1 MRTCLA
7 FCVALIAVATWI
19 SPAFGQRGPVRPET
33 RGMLKS
39 VDAKAGTITIATL
52 DARRETREPVEKTFS
67 LAKDVEVAMT
77 TGGDRRSTIFGVFK
91 EVKLTD
97 LTPGTPIGLTL
108 SADEKTVEAIVAES
122 PTVRGVIK
130 HVDADKGAITITT
143 RPGGR
148 GEGDE
153 EKTFQVAKDAE
164 VAVDDGLGKR
174 FSVKEA
180 KLAELANGSMATIRL
195 SMDQKAAESIFAE
208 GPMVNGQVKTVQ
220 AGSVTVTLNMGRGDP
235 EERTIDL
242 AKGGLVLLDDGRGRR
257 LSVKEAK
264 LSDIPVGS
272 TVMIRLSVD
281 QKTATQIKA
290 EGPSLAGA
298 IKAVDAA
305 KGTITVSVRVA
316 RGENPEDK
324 TLPVAKDV
332 RVLIEGKETKFA
344 DLKAGDDT
352 FAIVRLTLDAKTV
365 QGIIVGRGGR

>member
-1 MRTCLA
+1 
-7 FCVALIAVATWI
+7 
-19 SPAFGQRGPVRPET
+19 
-33 RGMLKS
+33 
-39 VDAKAGTITIATL
+39 
-52 DARRETREPVEKTFS
+52 
-67 LAKDVEVAMT
+67 
-77 TGGDRRSTIFGVFK
+77 
-91 EVKLTD
+91 
-97 LTPGTPIGLTL
+97 
-108 SADEKTVEAIVAES
+108 
-122 PTVRGVIK
+122 
-130 HVDADKGAITITT
+130 
-143 RPGGR
+143 
-148 GEGDE
+148 
-153 EKTFQVAKDAE
+153 
-164 VAVDDGLGKR
+164 
-174 FSVKEA
+174 
-180 KLAELANGSMATIRL
+180 
-195 SMDQKAAESIFAE
+195 
-208 GPMVNGQVKTVQ
+208 
-220 AGSVTVTLNMGRGDP
+220 
-235 EERTIDL
+235 
-242 AKGGLVLLDDGRGRR
+242 
-257 LSVKEAK
+257 VKEAK